1 MKSCEPFIDS
11 FIDFELVV
19 DGDGDVI
26 FGGGDLIVGWHGGLK
41 VVGGWGLIWGFLG
54 L

>member
-1 MKSCEPFIDS
+1 MKSWEPFIDS

-26 FGGGDLIVGWHGGLK
+26 FVVACKIGGG
-41 VVGGWGLIWGFLG
+41 
-54 L
+54 